1 MSGKVTGVL
10 IDISP
15 LRESAAFRRIFC
27 ARLISII
34 GIGLLMVS
42 VPIQMYD
49 LTGSSAQVGAATAV
63 TGITTFVGMLVG
75 GVLADR
81 FDRKKLILLGR
92 SGAALSFVGLA
103 LNAFGVFGP
112 TSVAGVLHAT
122 PYMIGNT
129 AVALMV
135 TV

>member
-1 MSGKVTGVL
+1 MSGKVRGVL

-49 LTGSSAQVGAATAV
+49 LTRSSAQVGAATLFSRHRRGV
-63 TGITTFVGMLVG
+63 CPLFVFRLFQSWGQ
-75 GVLADR
+75 R
-81 FDRKKLILLGR
+81 FYTRFIEF
-92 SGAALSFVGLA
+92 AA
-103 LNAFGVFGP
+103 
-112 TSVAGVLHAT
+112 
-122 PYMIGNT
+122 
-129 AVALMV
+129 
-135 TV
+135 